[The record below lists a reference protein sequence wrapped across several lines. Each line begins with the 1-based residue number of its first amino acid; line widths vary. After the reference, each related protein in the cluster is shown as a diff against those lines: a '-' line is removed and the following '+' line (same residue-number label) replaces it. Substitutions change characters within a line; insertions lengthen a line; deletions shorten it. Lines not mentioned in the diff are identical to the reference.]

1 MRDTYYCKRP
11 YNPYHIDPF
20 YAFYPAKGVNKIRSR
35 RGNFDLSMYCGI
47 AFDPSGDVSN
57 LCSDGEIGS
66 LLIWNKEVIRELK
79 AKEGDLQK
87 VQLDAVVHL
96 WEICFDLLLA
106 E

>member
-1 MRDTYYCKRP
+1 
-11 YNPYHIDPF
+11 
-20 YAFYPAKGVNKIRSR
+20 
-35 RGNFDLSMYCGI
+35 
-47 AFDPSGDVSN
+47 
-57 LCSDGEIGS
+57 